1 MEPPTTVPRRATTL
15 TRLWRSTDAADSIA
29 QFLPTEALPVLPNIA
44 KTFERDHW
52 RLLGALMR
60 RAKRG
65 TAAACKSAVL
75 STLLLSRDPVHLRED
90 WADQARYSEN
100 WEEIVYHRGGGEP
113 ERVDYTATVSPGTLA
128 LDRRTPKNSTSLA
141 SRFDI
146 PGAGDLGARHFL
158 AAMDACSPESA
169 NPNYTQWTNAFV
181 RAANLLSGLP
191 SASKPSWWNPH
202 GLKERLGLVLANP
215 EGHLPDGHLFS
226 PAWKL
231 CGHAFEMENN
241 DLEAAKGER
250 AAKRAHTSTHS
261 SFHPSILI
269 LTNKHAW
276 MQACLQY
283 AFMRSR
289 PARTPA
295 SHACKPAGSA
305 SWK

>member
-1 MEPPTTVPRRATTL
+1 MEPPTNLPRRATTL

-29 QFLPTEALPVLPNIA
+29 QFLPTEAISVLPNIA

-52 RLLGALMR
+52 RLLTALMR

-146 PGAGDLGARHFL
+146 PGAGDRCCIHRFRVALTYTPNNEETNSWGSGFQFGTTRTTLFGMYIHHSRNGHNHLRWRRSEADSIHTLKSVPTQHTFLVDATLDWCTATARVTVDGTEIERPFGFRPLPVMSMCCKCGEFPGQHTFGAVDVWYSFTPPPQPPSSVRFEGDL
-158 AAMDACSPESA
+158 MD
-169 NPNYTQWTNAFV
+169 
-181 RAANLLSGLP
+181 L
-191 SASKPSWWNPH
+191 
-202 GLKERLGLVLANP
+202 
-215 EGHLPDGHLFS
+215 
-226 PAWKL
+226 
-231 CGHAFEMENN
+231 
-241 DLEAAKGER
+241 
-250 AAKRAHTSTHS
+250 
-261 SFHPSILI
+261 
-269 LTNKHAW
+269 
-276 MQACLQY
+276 
-283 AFMRSR
+283 
-289 PARTPA
+289 
-295 SHACKPAGSA
+295 
-305 SWK
+305 